1 MTNFSLIAVSPA
13 LRLRDGTAALNS
25 APSRPNQDVATPAT
39 EAPDYGAEH
48 GSGTAIA
55 NLVQL
60 NLSPEMALKRSI
72 EIKNQLIAQA
82 LNIANDRPQDLFALL
97 DAAE

>member
-1 MTNFSLIAVSPA
+1 MTSFSLIAASSALRMREGSPA
-13 LRLRDGTAALNS
+13 LNS
-25 APSRPNQDVATPAT
+25 LPSRPSQDLTAGA
-39 EAPDYGAEH
+39 EAADYGAEH
-48 GSGTAIA
+48 GSSNTIA

-60 NLSPEMALKRSI
+60 NLTPEMALKRSI

-82 LNIANDRPQDLFALL
+82 LNIANDRPQDLFAVF